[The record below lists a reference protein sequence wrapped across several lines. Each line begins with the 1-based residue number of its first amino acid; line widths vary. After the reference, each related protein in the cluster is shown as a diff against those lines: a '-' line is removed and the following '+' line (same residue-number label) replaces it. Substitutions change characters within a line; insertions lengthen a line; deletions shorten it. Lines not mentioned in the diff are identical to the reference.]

1 MYRAPREKISGCWK
15 EAYTRVLLE
24 TTSPPSGCARG
35 GWLCAFGRDARWLAF
50 IPVLCRKPQICAWW
64 QTCCSL
70 PCRHHHVGMQ
80 DTAKRLSQ
88 DGSLQLPGAMKFAG
102 EGGIPNPL
110 IMLGELKSSISSL
123 NMIPL
128 TLDRTSEPK
137 LEKTSWRR
145 HVKTRANPERASGEL
160 LQCETWDLIGVT
172 LHSLLL

>member
-1 MYRAPREKISGCWK
+1 
-15 EAYTRVLLE
+15 
-24 TTSPPSGCARG
+24 
-35 GWLCAFGRDARWLAF
+35 
-50 IPVLCRKPQICAWW
+50 
-64 QTCCSL
+64 
-70 PCRHHHVGMQ
+70 MQ
-80 DTAKRLSQ
+80 DTANRLSQ
-88 DGSLQLPGAMKFAG
+88 EGSLQLPGAMKFAG

-110 IMLGELKSSISSL
+110 IMSGELKSSISSL
-123 NMIPL
+123 NKIPL